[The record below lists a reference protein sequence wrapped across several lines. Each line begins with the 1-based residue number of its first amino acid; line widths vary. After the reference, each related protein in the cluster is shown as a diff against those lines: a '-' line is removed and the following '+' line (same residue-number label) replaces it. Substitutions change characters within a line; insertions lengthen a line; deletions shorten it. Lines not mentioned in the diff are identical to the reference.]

1 VFTPNKHGLVKVGGG
16 GTIEKEY
23 AERRPS
29 PSFIRAFRVF
39 WGGECNGFYLATPQV
54 ILFISPCSKEAR
66 SAIPVGE
73 EKAVANSIL
82 AVGEPLS
89 YPCNERVYA
98 LA

>member
-1 VFTPNKHGLVKVGGG
+1 MALSRLVGEPLKRSAQNDAHRLVSS
-16 GTIEKEY
+16 EH
-23 AERRPS
+23 S
-29 PSFIRAFRVF
+29 AFFGR
-39 WGGECNGFYLATPQV
+39 GECNGFYLATPQV